1 MNPKALKV
9 TSTDAIS
16 RKVIMTLLQSVQCAA
31 RLCQDST
38 IAEEAAGLIKNKDF
52 RAVLSLGIQDNLCQ
66 IIHQWYLAMYPLGS
80 TTADSLSSK
89 AGVFSAVRK
98 NEARQLN
105 IKALVMKHI
114 ASLCTT

>member
-9 TSTDAIS
+9 PSTDAIS
-16 RKVIMTLLQSVQCAA
+16 RKVIMTLLQCAA
-31 RLCQDST
+31 RLCQHST

-52 RAVLSLGIQDNLCQ
+52 RAVLSLEIQDNLCQ
-66 IIHQWYLAMYPLGS
+66 IIHQWYLAMYPLES

-105 IKALVMKHI
+105 IKALVIKHI
-114 ASLCTT
+114 ESLRTT